1 MVIAVIRRVL
11 RYLPSLL
18 LAFVLAVVVWIS
30 AITAADPVE
39 EQVYPFTIPIQIVG
53 QDPSLVLTSD
63 VPAQIN
69 LTLRAPR
76 SILEKI
82 NNQQVPIRALMDLS
96 GLGAGEHVV
105 NIQVRIGITPVEI
118 KAFNPATV
126 TLTLEQLISQT
137 LPIRLV
143 QRGQPAVGYQIDSTT
158 LSQATVLVV
167 GPESRVK
174 QVMEVRATVDV
185 ANALEDLSRSIALQA
200 LDANDV
206 VVQGVSLTPEKV
218 TATVNISQRGG
229 YRNVVVKV
237 QVTGQIASG
246 YRLTNITVSPPVVTV
261 FSADPKLVDNLPG
274 FIETE
279 ILDLNGAKDDF
290 DVNLALTLPE
300 GISVFGEQTVLVQVG
315 IAAIEGSITLTNLP
329 VEIIGL
335 AEGLDGV
342 AAPDQVDV
350 IITGPLPLLDILKP
364 ENVRVIIELNGEEPG
379 VFQRVPRVEITISG
393 LTAQS
398 VLPGTIEVTVTLAPT
413 PTPGPT
419 PTRTP
424 MPTPTPRP

>member
-1 MVIAVIRRVL
+1 MAAIQRLL

-18 LAFVLAVVVWIS
+18 LAFFLAVVVWIS

-39 EQVYPFTIPIQIVG
+39 EQVYPFAIPIQIVG

-82 NNQQVPIRALMDLS
+82 NNQQVPIRALMDFS

-105 NIQVRIGITPVEI
+105 NIQVKIGITPVEI
-118 KAFNPATV
+118 KAYNPATV
-126 TLTLEQLISQT
+126 TISLERLISQT

-167 GPESRVK
+167 GPESSVK
-174 QVMEVRATVDV
+174 QVAEVRATVDV
-185 ANALEDLSRSIALQA
+185 ANALEDLSRSITLQP

-274 FIETE
+274 FVETE

-290 DVNLALTLPE
+290 EINLALTLPE

-335 AEGLDGV
+335 AEGLEGV
-342 AAPDQVDV
+342 AAPNQVDV

-364 ENVRVIIELNGEEPG
+364 ENVRVIIALNGEEPG
-379 VFQRVPRVEITISG
+379 VYQRVPRVEITIAG

-413 PTPGPT
+413 PTP
-419 PTRTP
+419 
-424 MPTPTPRP
+424 TPRP

>member
-1 MVIAVIRRVL
+1 MAAIQRLL

-18 LAFVLAVVVWIS
+18 LAFFLAVVVWIS

-39 EQVYPFTIPIQIVG
+39 EQVYPFAIPIQIVG

-82 NNQQVPIRALMDLS
+82 NNQQVPIRALMDFS

-105 NIQVRIGITPVEI
+105 NIQVKIGITPVEI
-118 KAFNPATV
+118 KAYNPATV
-126 TLTLEQLISQT
+126 TISLERLISQT

-167 GPESRVK
+167 GPESSVK
-174 QVMEVRATVDV
+174 QVAEVRATVDV
-185 ANALEDLSRSIALQA
+185 ANALEDLSRSITLQP

-274 FIETE
+274 FVETE

-290 DVNLALTLPE
+290 EINLALTLPE

-335 AEGLDGV
+335 AEGLEGV
-342 AAPDQVDV
+342 AAPNQVDV

-364 ENVRVIIELNGEEPG
+364 ENVRVIIALNGEEPG
-379 VFQRVPRVEITISG
+379 VYQRVPRVEITIAG

-413 PTPGPT
+413 TI
-419 PTRTP
+419 
-424 MPTPTPRP
+424 PTPTPRP